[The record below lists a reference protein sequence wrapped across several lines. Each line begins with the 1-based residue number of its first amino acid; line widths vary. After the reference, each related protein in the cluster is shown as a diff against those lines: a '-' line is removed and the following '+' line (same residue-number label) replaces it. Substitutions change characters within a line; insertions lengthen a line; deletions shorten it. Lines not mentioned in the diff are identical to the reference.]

1 MKGIRKKVENVTQ
14 FEHLNSLKKGL
25 SKAGYLVLEENR
37 KNSDW
42 ARIINEQ
49 DFKCY
54 YCNTD
59 IRTIQKLI
67 LNHLIGIRKRGPS
80 GYSGLHFELD
90 HKNANNKDN
99 NHQNL
104 VAACYYC
111 NNDKSNTIS
120 EKVFLNYFGPQRK
133 IAFDNLLKDNN
144 LVSDDLFVHHSSLS
158 TTK

>member
-1 MKGIRKKVENVTQ
+1 MKSIRKKVENVTQ
-14 FEHLNSLKKGL
+14 VEYLNSLKKGL
-25 SKAGYLVLEENR
+25 SKAEYLVLEENR
-37 KNSDW
+37 KDSDW
-42 ARIINEQ
+42 VRIINEQ

-67 LNHLIGIRKRGPS
+67 TNNLIGIRKRGRS

-99 NHQNL
+99 NYQNL

-120 EKVFLNYFGPQRK
+120 EQVFLNYFGPQRK
-133 IAFDNLLKDNN
+133 ISFDHLLKDNH
-144 LVSDDLFVHHSSLS
+144 LVSDDLFVHHSSIRN
-158 TTK
+158 TK